1 MTLTDTVTSFAHD
14 AVSTATDLGSQAVE
28 IGRNAAD
35 VGLDA
40 ASSVATAAGQLAHSL
55 IHKVPV
61 TLPSKRRS
69 RAPWILGGV
78 LAVLA
83 VGAALARRK
92 TRRDSSL
99 AADQRSRNDDSA
111 PTDEVAAPRH
121 VARVS

>member
-14 AVSTATDLGSQAVE
+14 AVSTASDLGSQAVE
-28 IGRNAAD
+28 LGRSAAD

-40 ASSVATAAGQLAHSL
+40 ASSVASAAGQLAQSL
-55 IHKVPV
+55 MHKVPV
-61 TLPSKRRS
+61 VVPKRRS
-69 RAPWILGGV
+69 RAPWIVGAV

-92 TRRDSSL
+92 TRRDSSS
-99 AADQRSRNDDSA
+99 AADQRSRNEASA
-111 PTDEVAAPRH
+111 TEDVAAPRP